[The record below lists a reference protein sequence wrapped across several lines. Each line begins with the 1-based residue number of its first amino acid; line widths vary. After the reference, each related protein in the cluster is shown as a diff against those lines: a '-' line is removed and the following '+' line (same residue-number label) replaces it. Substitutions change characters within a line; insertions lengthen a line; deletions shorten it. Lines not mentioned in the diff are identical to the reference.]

1 MIDTH
6 AHLYDEHFTQ
16 QWEHAYAEIKQAGI
30 EEVWLPNCDQESWAA
45 LWNLYQGNTSFCK
58 PMIGLHPTYV
68 KEDYLLQLAFF
79 EKELANKKVLAIGEI
94 GLDYYWDVSFKEQQ
108 IAAFEAQCHWALE
121 HHLWID
127 VHCRKAYA
135 DLLAILKKK
144 EFKDL
149 TGIIHCFSGD
159 AREAK
164 TLVDL
169 GYTLGIG
176 GVLTYKNAN
185 LHQDIQDVPLSQLVL
200 ETDAPY
206 LSPVPYRGKPNSP
219 AYLGF
224 IAQKL
229 ADYREISL
237 LELVDITNQNARALK
252 AYSDFE

>member
-6 AHLYDEHFTQ
+6 AHLYDDHFTQ
-16 QWEHAYAEIKQAGI
+16 QWDSAYAEMIQVGI
-30 EEVWLPNCDQESWAA
+30 EEVWLPNCDQDSWSA
-45 LWNLYQGNTSFCK
+45 LWELYQANKSFCK

-68 KEDYLLQLAFF
+68 KEDYLRQLAFF
-79 EKELANKKVLAIGEI
+79 KKELESKKVLAIGEI
-94 GLDYYWDVSFKEQQ
+94 GLDYYWDVSYKAQQ
-108 IAAFEAQCHWALE
+108 ITAFETQCHWALE

-135 DLLAILKKK
+135 DLLTILKKK
-144 EFKDL
+144 EFKEL
-149 TGIIHCFSGD
+149 RGIIHCFSGD
-159 AREAK
+159 AREAN

-176 GVLTYKNAN
+176 GVITYKNAN
-185 LHQDIQDVPLSQLVL
+185 LYQDIQDVPLSHLVL

-219 AYLGF
+219 AYLGL

-229 ADYREISL
+229 ADYREISVQ
-237 LELVDITNQNARALK
+237 ELIEVTNQNAQALK
-252 AYSDFE
+252 VYSDFE

>member
-16 QWEHAYAEIKQAGI
+16 QWDAAYAEMKQAGI
-30 EEVWLPNCDQESWAA
+30 EEVWLPNCDQESWSS
-45 LWNLYQGNTSFCK
+45 LWNLYQSNTSFCK
-58 PMIGLHPTYV
+58 PMMGLHPTYV
-68 KEDYLLQLAFF
+68 KEDYAQQLAFF
-79 EKELANKKVLAIGEI
+79 QKELQSKKVLAIGEI
-94 GLDYYWDVSFKEQQ
+94 GLDYYWDVSFRDQQ
-108 IAAFEAQCHWALE
+108 ITAFETQCHWALE

-149 TGIIHCFSGD
+149 TGIIHCYSGD
-159 AREAK
+159 AREAN

-185 LHQDIQDVPLSQLVL
+185 LYQDIQHAPLENLVL

-219 AYLGF
+219 AYLGL

-229 ADYREISL
+229 ADFREISL
-237 LELVDITNQNARALK
+237 AELIEITNQNARALK
-252 AYSDFE
+252 AYSSFE

>member
-16 QWEHAYAEIKQAGI
+16 NWEVHLHEMKTAGI
-30 EEVWLPNCDQESWAA
+30 QEVWLPNCDRESWGA
-45 LWNLYQGNTSFCK
+45 LWELYVANAAFCK

-68 KEDYLLQLAFF
+68 KEDFEEQLSFLV
-79 EKELANKKVLAIGEI
+79 KELQSKKVLAIGEI
-94 GLDYYWDVSFKEQQ
+94 GLDYYWDISFKAQQ
-108 IAAFEAQCHWALE
+108 ITAFEKQCHWALE

-135 DLLAILKKK
+135 DLIAILKKK
-144 EFKDL
+144 EFNDVR
-149 TGIIHCFSGD
+149 GIIHCFSGD

-169 GYTLGIG
+169 GFTLGIG

-185 LHQDIQDVPLSQLVL
+185 LFQDIQEIPLTNIVL

-219 AYLGF
+219 AYLGL

-229 ADYREISL
+229 ADYREMPLADVIQVTS
-237 LELVDITNQNARALK
+237 TNAKALK
-252 AYSDFE
+252 AYSSFE